1 MSVGYTFFYKVAS
14 VWGWACIVNLHL
26 HSRDKQLSH
35 QPRVYTSHPH
45 LTNYNINSE
54 LNWIQLTDHEL
65 FTVLKSTHCLLIVAL
80 SCSLITQSWFWVSCK
95 GADDWRSIFF
105 SSNKRLTRRFYRI
118 SEQLQHYY
126 DVVSN
131 WYDIVPTLQPV
142 LGKQN
147 IEAKEVY
154 QGEAE

>member
-105 SSNKRLTRRFYRI
+105 SSNKRLTRGFYRI
-118 SEQLQHYY
+118 SEQLLRE
-126 DVVSN
+126 VV
-131 WYDIVPTLQPV
+131 P
-142 LGKQN
+142 
-147 IEAKEVY
+147 AKKKTVKKKKTIKALRKM
-154 QGEAE
+154 GVNPLLTGMPFL

>member
-118 SEQLQHYY
+118 SEQLLRE
-126 DVVSN
+126 VV
-131 WYDIVPTLQPV
+131 P
-142 LGKQN
+142 
-147 IEAKEVY
+147 AKKKLFKKKTIKALRKMGVNPLLT
-154 QGEAE
+154 GMPFL